1 VGGKVSLGGGQG
13 EEEAWDKGGIGELAA
28 GW

>member
-1 VGGKVSLGGGQG
+1 MGGKGCLGGGQG